1 MPPAKSCSSLGVS
14 GVTGVTGGGG
24 ASGWPCSCEEG
35 EAGGG
40 ASGWTCGCEED
51 EAGRGG
57 AGSPR
62 GTSTGS
68 ETMATFFGEGL
79 RLCIGVTRMG
89 WGGGTRNSP
98 AEGCAGREGF
108 GGR

>member
-14 GVTGVTGGGG
+14 GATGVTGGGG
-24 ASGWPCSCEEG
+24 ASVWTCGCEEG

-40 ASGWTCGCEED
+40 ALGWTCGCEEG

-57 AGSPR
+57 EGGSR

-68 ETMATFFGEGL
+68 GTMATLSSEGL
-79 RLCIGVTRMG
+79 RLCIGVTRIG
-89 WGGGTRNSP
+89 WGGGTRKSL